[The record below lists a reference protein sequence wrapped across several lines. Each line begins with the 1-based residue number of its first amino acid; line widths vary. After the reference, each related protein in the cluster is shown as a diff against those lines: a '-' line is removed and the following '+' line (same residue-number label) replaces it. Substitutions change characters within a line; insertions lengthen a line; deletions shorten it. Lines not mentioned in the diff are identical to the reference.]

1 MKRIVVVSNRV
12 GLPAP
17 GDESGGGLVTGV
29 RAAMQGRAGLWLG
42 WSGKVSESAGDE
54 PAFVRAQGID
64 FATVDLDDA
73 AHRDYYLGFA
83 NGTLWPLCHFRL
95 GLIEYERAQ
104 AEAYEAANE
113 RFARVLL
120 PLLQP
125 DDLIWVH
132 DYHLIPLARA
142 LRRLGC
148 QHRIGFFLHI
158 PLPPPRALAIL
169 PNYKELFSALL
180 DYDLVGL
187 QTAEDADALRAFCRV
202 NLGHLVR
209 ADGMIMG
216 PHRRTATGVFPI
228 GIDAAAQQR
237 MAAEAALR
245 NTTRRLVDSLA
256 GRKLI
261 LGVDRL
267 DYSKGL
273 ANRFAA
279 FARLLATRPQWKR
292 RVTYL
297 QIAAPSRI
305 EIGRYREAR
314 QELERLAGKI
324 NGKYAEFDWQP
335 IRYLNR
341 GFKSATLA
349 GFYRAA
355 EVGLVTPLRDGMNL
369 VAKEYVASQ
378 DAADPGVLV
387 LSPFAGA
394 AGELDQA
401 LFANPFDIDAI
412 ADALH
417 EALNMPPAER
427 RERWGALNAVVT
439 QADAGRWQQTY
450 IAALEGGAAPLSFA
464 ATAAR

>member
-12 GLPAP
+12 GLP
-17 GDESGGGLVTGV
+17 GGGESSGGLVTGV
-29 RAAMQGRAGLWLG
+29 RAAMRGRGGLWLG
-42 WSGKVSESAGDE
+42 WSGKVAATASDE
-54 PAFVRAQGID
+54 PAFVRADGIE
-64 FATVDLDDA
+64 FATVDLNDA
-73 AHRDYYLGFA
+73 AYRDYYLGFA

-95 GLIEYERAQ
+95 GLIEYAREQ
-104 AEAYEAANE
+104 AEAYAAANE
-113 RFARVLL
+113 RFARILM
-120 PLLQP
+120 PLLRP

-132 DYHLIPLARA
+132 DYHLIPFARA

-169 PNYKELFSALL
+169 PKHRELFSSLL

-187 QTAEDADALRAFCRV
+187 QTAEDVEALRAYCRQT
-202 NLGHLVR
+202 LGHLVR
-209 ADGMIMG
+209 PDGTVMG
-216 PHRRTATGVFPI
+216 PQRRTATGVFPI
-228 GIDAAAQQR
+228 GIDAGPQQQ
-237 MAAEAALR
+237 MAAEAAQR
-245 NTTRRLVDSLA
+245 NTTRRLIESLG

-273 ANRFAA
+273 AHRFEA
-279 FARLLATRPQWKR
+279 FGRLLSAHPQWKR

-305 EIGRYREAR
+305 EIVRYRDAR
-314 QELERLAGKI
+314 RELEHLAGKI
-324 NGKYAEFDWQP
+324 NGKFAEFDWQP

-341 GFKSATLA
+341 GFKPATLA

-355 EVGLVTPLRDGMNL
+355 DVGLVTPLRDGMNL

-378 DAADPGVLV
+378 DPAKPGVLV

-394 AGELDQA
+394 AAELDRA
-401 LFANPFDIDAI
+401 LFANPFDIDDI

-417 EALNMPPAER
+417 AALIMPSEER
-427 RERWGALNAVVT
+427 RERWAALNAAIAQHDT
-439 QADAGRWQQTY
+439 DRWQQNFV
-450 IAALEGGAAPLSFA
+450 AALEATAAPLPFA
-464 ATAAR
+464 AGAAR

>member
-1 MKRIVVVSNRV
+1 MKRVVVVSNRV
-12 GLPAP
+12 GLPVA
-17 GDESGGGLVTGV
+17 GGESSGGLVTGIL
-29 RAAMQGRAGLWLG
+29 AAMQGRGGLWLG
-42 WSGKVSESAGDE
+42 WSGKVTASPSDS
-54 PAFVRAQGID
+54 PTLVREDGTD

-73 AHRDYYLGFA
+73 AYRDYYLGFA

-104 AEAYEAANE
+104 AAAYQAANE

-120 PLLQP
+120 PLLRP

-132 DYHLIPLARA
+132 DYHLIPFARA

-169 PNYKELFSALL
+169 PNYKELFSSLL

-187 QTAEDADALRAFCRV
+187 QTADDADAFRAFCRGS
-202 NLGHLVR
+202 LGHLVR
-209 ADGMIMG
+209 PDGTVMG
-216 PHRRTATGVFPI
+216 PQRRTATGAFPI

-237 MAAEAALR
+237 MATEAATR

-279 FARLLATRPQWKR
+279 FSRLLATRPQWKS

-314 QELERLAGKI
+314 RDLERLAGKI
-324 NGKYAEFDWQP
+324 NGRFAEFDWQP

-349 GFYRAA
+349 GFFRVA
-355 EVGLVTPLRDGMNL
+355 EVALVTPLRDGMNL

-378 DAADPGVLV
+378 DPAKPGVLV

-394 AGELDQA
+394 VAELDQA
-401 LFANPFDIDAI
+401 LIANPFDIDAI

-417 EALNMPPAER
+417 EALNMPLEER
-427 RERWGALNAVVT
+427 RERWKSLHAAVA
-439 QADAGRWQQTY
+439 QNDAERWQQNF
-450 IAALEGGAAPLSFA
+450 IAALEVGAAPLPFA

>member
-1 MKRIVVVSNRV
+1 MKRIVVISNRV
-12 GLPAP
+12 GLPAA
-17 GDESGGGLVTGV
+17 GGEASGGLVTGV
-29 RAAMQGRAGLWLG
+29 RAAMRGRGGLWLG
-42 WSGKVSESAGDE
+42 WSGKVSHTAGDT
-54 PAFVRAQGID
+54 PTIVRTDGID
-64 FATVDLDDA
+64 FATVDLGEA
-73 AHRDYYLGFA
+73 AYRDYYLGFA
-83 NGTLWPLCHFRL
+83 NGTLWPLCHFRH

-104 AEAYEAANE
+104 AKAYMEANE

-120 PLLQP
+120 PLLRG

-142 LRRLGC
+142 LRRLGS

-158 PLPPPRALAIL
+158 PLPSPRALSIL
-169 PNYKELFSALL
+169 PRHAELFSALL
-180 DYDLVGL
+180 DCDLVGL
-187 QTAEDADALRAFCRV
+187 QTADDADALRAYCRTC
-202 NLGHLVR
+202 LGHLVLP
-209 ADGMIMG
+209 DGTVIG
-216 PHRRTATGVFPI
+216 PQRRMATGIFPI

-237 MAAEAALR
+237 SAADAAR
-245 NTTRRLVDSLA
+245 RSTARRLVSSLS

-279 FARLLATRPQWKR
+279 FGRLLAMRPEWRR

-314 QELERLAGKI
+314 RELERLAGKI

-355 EVGLVTPLRDGMNL
+355 DVGLVTPLRDGMNL

-378 DAADPGVLV
+378 DPANPGVLV

-394 AGELDQA
+394 AAELDAA
-401 LFANPFDIDAI
+401 LIANPFDIDAV
-412 ADALH
+412 ADALNA
-417 EALNMPPAER
+417 ALVMPPAER
-427 RERWGALNAVVT
+427 RERWASLQAAVVHNDAERWQRNYIGALEAS
-439 QADAGRWQQTY
+439 
-450 IAALEGGAAPLSFA
+450 AAQLPLA
-464 ATAAR
+464 ATAGG

>member
-12 GLPAP
+12 GLP
-17 GDESGGGLVTGV
+17 GGGESSGGLVTGV
-29 RAAMQGRAGLWLG
+29 QAAMRSRGGLWLG
-42 WSGKVSESAGDE
+42 WSGKITSSAGDE
-54 PAFVRAQGID
+54 PAFVRADGIE
-64 FATVDLDDA
+64 FATVDLDDSA
-73 AHRDYYLGFA
+73 YRDYYLGFA

-95 GLIEYERAQ
+95 GLIEYSREQ
-104 AEAYEAANE
+104 AEAYVAANE
-113 RFARVLL
+113 RFARILM
-120 PLLQP
+120 PLLRP

-169 PNYKELFSALL
+169 PNHRDLFSSLL

-187 QTAEDADALRAFCRV
+187 QTAEDADAFRAYCRGS
-202 NLGHLVR
+202 LGHLVR
-209 ADGMIMG
+209 PDGTVMG
-216 PHRRTATGVFPI
+216 PQRRTATGVFPI
-228 GIDAAAQQR
+228 GVDAGAQQR
-237 MAAEAALR
+237 MAVEAAQR
-245 NTTRRLVDSLA
+245 NTTRRLIESLG

-279 FARLLATRPQWKR
+279 FGRLLATRPQWKR

-314 QELERLAGKI
+314 RELERLAGKI
-324 NGKYAEFDWQP
+324 NGRFAEFDWQP

-355 EVGLVTPLRDGMNL
+355 DVGLVTPLRDGMNL

-378 DAADPGVLV
+378 DPERPGVLV

-394 AGELDQA
+394 AAELDRA
-401 LFANPFDIDAI
+401 LLANPFDVDGI
-412 ADALH
+412 ADALDA
-417 EALNMPPAER
+417 ALVMSPEER
-427 RERWGALNAVVT
+427 RERWASLNAAVT
-439 QADAGRWQQTY
+439 QNDTERWQQSFVG
-450 IAALEGGAAPLSFA
+450 ALEAGAAPLPFA
-464 ATAAR
+464 AGAAR

>member
-12 GLPAP
+12 GLPAS
-17 GDESGGGLVTGV
+17 GDESSGGLVTGV
-29 RAAMQGRAGLWLG
+29 RAAIRAHGGLWLG
-42 WSGKVSESAGDE
+42 WSGKVASTASDE
-54 PAFVRAQGID
+54 PAFVRADGIE

-95 GLIEYERAQ
+95 GLIEYSREQ
-104 AEAYEAANE
+104 AAAYADANE
-113 RFARVLL
+113 RFARILM
-120 PLLQP
+120 PLLRP

-132 DYHLIPLARA
+132 DYHLVPLGRA
-142 LRRLGC
+142 LRHLGC

-169 PNYKELFSALL
+169 PNHKELFSSLL

-187 QTAEDADALRAFCRV
+187 QTADDTDALRAYCRGA
-202 NLGHLVR
+202 LGHLVR
-209 ADGMIMG
+209 PDGTVMG
-216 PHRRTATGVFPI
+216 PQRRTATGAFPI

-237 MAAEAALR
+237 MAVEAAHR
-245 NTTRRLVDSLA
+245 NTTRRLIESLG

-279 FARLLATRPQWKR
+279 FGRLLAKRPQWKR

-314 QELERLAGKI
+314 RELEHLAGKI
-324 NGKYAEFDWQP
+324 NGRYAEFDWQP

-341 GFKSATLA
+341 GFKPATLA

-355 EVGLVTPLRDGMNL
+355 DVGLVTPLRDGMNL

-378 DAADPGVLV
+378 DPAKPGVLV

-394 AGELDQA
+394 AAELDRA
-401 LFANPFDIDAI
+401 VFANPFDIDDI

-417 EALNMPPAER
+417 AALIMAPEER
-427 RERWGALNAVVT
+427 SERWASLNAAIAQNDT
-439 QADAGRWQQTY
+439 ERWQQSFV
-450 IAALEGGAAPLSFA
+450 AALEAGAAPLSLA
-464 ATAAR
+464 AAAR

>member
-1 MKRIVVVSNRV
+1 MKRMVVVSNRV
-12 GLPAP
+12 GLPTP
-17 GDESGGGLVTGV
+17 GGEASGGLVTGI
-29 RAAMQGRAGLWLG
+29 RAAMKGRGGLWLG
-42 WSGKVSESAGDE
+42 WSGETAASAGDA
-54 PAFVRAQGID
+54 PTLVHADGID
-64 FATVDLDDA
+64 FATVDLDEA
-73 AHRDYYLGFA
+73 AYRDYYLGFA

-95 GLIEYERAQ
+95 GLIEYERKQ
-104 AEAYEAANE
+104 AAAYEAANE

-120 PLLQP
+120 PLLRP

-169 PNYKELFSALL
+169 PNYKELFSSLL

-187 QTAEDADALRAFCRV
+187 QTGDDADALRTFCRGS
-202 NLGHLVR
+202 LGHLVR
-209 ADGMIMG
+209 PDGTVMG
-216 PHRRTATGVFPI
+216 PQRRTSIGVFPI
-228 GIDAAAQQR
+228 GIDAAQQQR
-237 MAAEAALR
+237 MAADAAHR
-245 NTTRRLVDSLA
+245 NSTRRLVDSLA

-279 FARLLATRPQWKR
+279 FGRLLATRPQWKS
-292 RVTYL
+292 RVTLL

-314 QELERLAGKI
+314 RELESLAGKI
-324 NGKYAEFDWQP
+324 NGRFAEFDWQP

-341 GFKSATLA
+341 GFKPTTLA
-349 GFYRAA
+349 GFFRVAN
-355 EVGLVTPLRDGMNL
+355 VGLVTPLRDGMNL

-378 DAADPGVLV
+378 DPGDPGVLV

-394 AGELDQA
+394 VAELDQA
-401 LFANPFDIDAI
+401 LIANPFDIDAI

-417 EALNMPPAER
+417 AALVMPPEER
-427 RERWGALNAVVT
+427 RERWQSLHAAVT
-439 QADAGRWQQTY
+439 YNDAERWQQNFV
-450 IAALEGGAAPLSFA
+450 AALEASAAPLPFA

>member
-1 MKRIVVVSNRV
+1 MKRVVVVSNRV
-12 GLPAP
+12 GLPTSS
-17 GDESGGGLVTGV
+17 GDASGGLVTGV
-29 RAAMQGRAGLWLG
+29 HAAMRGRGGLWLG
-42 WSGKVSESAGDE
+42 WSGKIASGAGDTPE
-54 PAFVRAQGID
+54 LVRADGIEY
-64 FATVDLDDA
+64 ATIDLDEA
-73 AHRDYYLGFA
+73 SHRDYYLGFA

-95 GLIEYERAQ
+95 GLIEYDRDQ
-104 AEAYEAANE
+104 AEAYAAANE
-113 RFARVLL
+113 RFARVLM
-120 PLLQP
+120 PLLRP

-169 PNYKELFSALL
+169 PNHKELFSSLL

-187 QTAEDADALRAFCRV
+187 QTADDADAFRAFCRTT
-202 NLGHLVR
+202 LGQLVR
-209 ADGMIMG
+209 PDGTIMG
-216 PHRRTATGVFPI
+216 PHRRTATGAFPI
-228 GIDAAAQQR
+228 GIDVRGQQR
-237 MAAEAALR
+237 MATENATR
-245 NTTRRLVDSLA
+245 NATRRLVDSLA

-279 FARLLATRPQWKR
+279 FSRLLATRPQWKS
-292 RVTYL
+292 RVTFL
-297 QIAAPSRI
+297 QIAAPSRV

-314 QELERLAGKI
+314 RELERLAGKI
-324 NGKYAEFDWQP
+324 NGRYAEFDWQP

-341 GFKSATLA
+341 GFKSPTLA
-349 GFYRAA
+349 GFFRVAN
-355 EVGLVTPLRDGMNL
+355 VGLVTPLRDGMNL

-378 DAADPGVLV
+378 NPTDPGVLV

-394 AGELDQA
+394 AAELDRA
-401 LFANPFDIDAI
+401 LIANPFDIDAV

-417 EALNMPPAER
+417 EALMMPMEER
-427 RERWGALNAVVT
+427 RERWASLHATVT
-439 QADAGRWQQTY
+439 QYDAERWQQSF
-450 IAALEGGAAPLSFA
+450 IAALDVGATPLPFA
-464 ATAAR
+464 ATAVL

>member
-1 MKRIVVVSNRV
+1 MKRVVVVSNRV
-12 GLPAP
+12 GLPSSTDSA
-17 GDESGGGLVTGV
+17 GGLVTGV
-29 RAAMQGRAGLWLG
+29 RAAMRGGSGLWLG
-42 WSGKVSESAGDE
+42 WSGKTTASPGDTPE
-54 PAFVRAQGID
+54 LVRAEGIEY
-64 FATVDLDDA
+64 ATVDLDEA

-95 GLIEYERAQ
+95 GLIEYSRDQ

-113 RFARVLL
+113 RFARILL
-120 PLLQP
+120 PLLRP

-132 DYHLIPLARA
+132 DYHLIPFARA

-169 PNYKELFSALL
+169 PDHRQIFSSLL
-180 DYDLVGL
+180 DYDLAGF
-187 QTAEDADALRAFCRV
+187 QTAEDAESFRAYCRAT
-202 NLGHLVR
+202 LGHLVR
-209 ADGMIMG
+209 PDGTVMG
-216 PHRRTATGVFPI
+216 PQRRTATGAFPI

-237 MAAEAALR
+237 MAADAAHR
-245 NTTRRLVDSLA
+245 HTTRRLVDSLG

-279 FARLLATRPQWKR
+279 FGRLLAIRPEWKR
-292 RVTYL
+292 RVTFL
-297 QIAAPSRI
+297 QIAAPSRV

-314 QELERLAGKI
+314 RELERLAGKI
-324 NGKYAEFDWQP
+324 NGRYAEFDWQP

-341 GFKSATLA
+341 GYKSGALA
-349 GFYRAA
+349 GFYRVAD
-355 EVGLVTPLRDGMNL
+355 VGLVTPLRDGMNL

-378 DAADPGVLV
+378 DPARPGVLV

-394 AGELDQA
+394 AAELDRA
-401 LFANPFDIDAI
+401 LIANPFDIDAT

-417 EALNMPPAER
+417 EALVMPPEER
-427 RERWGALNAVVT
+427 RERWAALHAAV
-439 QADAGRWQQTY
+439 AHNDAERWQQNF
-450 IAALEGGAAPLSFA
+450 IAALEADAAPLPFA

>member
-12 GLPAP
+12 GLPS
-17 GDESGGGLVTGV
+17 GGESSGGLVTGV
-29 RAAMQGRAGLWLG
+29 RAAMHGRGGLWLG
-42 WSGKVSESAGDE
+42 WSGKIASSAGDE
-54 PAFVRAQGID
+54 PALVRADGIE

-73 AHRDYYLGFA
+73 AYRDYYLGFA

-95 GLIEYERAQ
+95 GLIEYSREQ
-104 AEAYEAANE
+104 AEAYAAANE
-113 RFARVLL
+113 RFARILM
-120 PLLQP
+120 PLLRP

-142 LRRLGC
+142 LRRFGC

-169 PNYKELFSALL
+169 PNHRDLFSSLL

-187 QTAEDADALRAFCRV
+187 QTAEDADAFRAYCRGS
-202 NLGHLVR
+202 LGHLVR
-209 ADGMIMG
+209 PDGTVMG
-216 PHRRTATGVFPI
+216 PQRRTATGVFPI
-228 GIDAAAQQR
+228 GIDAGAQQR
-237 MAAEAALR
+237 MAVEAAQR
-245 NTTRRLVDSLA
+245 NTTRRLIESLG

-279 FARLLATRPQWKR
+279 FGRLLATRPQWKR

-314 QELERLAGKI
+314 RELERLAGKI
-324 NGKYAEFDWQP
+324 NGRFAEFDWQP

-349 GFYRAA
+349 GFFRAA
-355 EVGLVTPLRDGMNL
+355 DVGLVTPLRDGMNL

-378 DAADPGVLV
+378 DPEKPGVLV

-394 AGELDQA
+394 AAELDRA
-401 LFANPFDIDAI
+401 LLANPFDVDGI
-412 ADALH
+412 ADALDA
-417 EALNMPPAER
+417 ALVMPPEER
-427 RERWGALNAVVT
+427 RERWASLNATVT
-439 QADAGRWQQTY
+439 LNDTERWQQSFVG
-450 IAALEGGAAPLSFA
+450 ALEAGAAPLPFA
-464 ATAAR
+464 AGAAR

>member
-1 MKRIVVVSNRV
+1 MKRVVVVSNRV
-12 GLPAP
+12 GVPTSA
-17 GDESGGGLVTGV
+17 DSAGGLVTGV
-29 RAAMQGRAGLWLG
+29 RAAMRGGGGLWLG
-42 WSGKVSESAGDE
+42 WSGKVSAASDDA
-54 PAFVRAQGID
+54 PQFARAEGID
-64 FATVDLDDA
+64 YATVDLDEA
-73 AHRDYYLGFA
+73 AYRDYYLGFA

-95 GLIEYERAQ
+95 GLIEYSRDQ
-104 AEAYEAANE
+104 AEAYVAANE
-113 RFARVLL
+113 RFARVLM
-120 PLLQP
+120 PLLRP

-142 LRRLGC
+142 LRRLGS

-158 PLPPPRALAIL
+158 PLPPPRALTIL
-169 PNYKELFSALL
+169 PNHEQLFSSLL

-187 QTAEDADALRAFCRV
+187 QTEDDAEAFRAYCRAA
-202 NLGHLVR
+202 LGHIAR
-209 ADGMIMG
+209 PDGTVMG
-216 PHRRTATGVFPI
+216 PHRRTASAAFPI
-228 GIDAAAQQR
+228 GIDVAAQQR
-237 MAAEAALR
+237 MAADGAMR
-245 NTTRRLVDSLA
+245 STTRRLVDSLA
-256 GRKLI
+256 GRQLI

-279 FARLLATRPQWKR
+279 FGRLLALRPQWKR
-292 RVTYL
+292 RVTFL

-314 QELERLAGKI
+314 RELERLAGKI

-341 GFKSATLA
+341 GFKPATLA
-349 GFYRAA
+349 GFYRVAH
-355 EVGLVTPLRDGMNL
+355 VGLVTPLRDGMNL

-378 DAADPGVLV
+378 NPADPGILV

-394 AGELDQA
+394 AAELDRA
-401 LFANPFDIDAI
+401 LITNPFDIDGV

-417 EALNMPPAER
+417 RALVMPPEER
-427 RERWGALNAVVT
+427 RERWTALNAAV
-439 QADAGRWQQTY
+439 ARNDAEHWQQNFV
-450 IAALEGGAAPLSFA
+450 AALKATAAALPFP

>member
-1 MKRIVVVSNRV
+1 MKRVVVVSNRV
-12 GLPAP
+12 GVPDS
-17 GDESGGGLVTGV
+17 GDSSGGLVTGV
-29 RAAMQGRAGLWLG
+29 RAAMRGGAGLWLG
-42 WSGKVSESAGDE
+42 WSSKVSAAAGDT
-54 PAFVRAQGID
+54 PQFVRADGID
-64 FATVDLDDA
+64 YATVDLDEA

-95 GLIEYERAQ
+95 GLIEYARAQ
-104 AEAYEAANE
+104 AEAYAAANE
-113 RFARVLL
+113 RFARILM
-120 PLLQP
+120 PLLRP
-125 DDLIWVH
+125 DDLVWVH

-148 QHRIGFFLHI
+148 RHRIGFFLHI

-169 PNYKELFSALL
+169 PNHKALFSALL
-180 DYDLVGL
+180 DYDLAGF
-187 QTAEDADALRAFCRV
+187 QTAEDADSFRAYCRGT
-202 NLGHLVR
+202 LGHLVR
-209 ADGMIMG
+209 PDGTVMG
-216 PHRRTATGVFPI
+216 PQRRTATGAFPI
-228 GIDAAAQQR
+228 GIDAGAQQR
-237 MAAEAALR
+237 MAADAALR
-245 NTTRRLVDSLA
+245 STARRLVDSLG

-279 FARLLATRPQWKR
+279 FGRLLAARPEWKR
-292 RVTYL
+292 RVTFL
-297 QIAAPSRI
+297 QIAAPSRV

-314 QELERLAGKI
+314 RERERLAGKI
-324 NGKYAEFDWQP
+324 NGRDAEFDWQP

-355 EVGLVTPLRDGMNL
+355 DVGLVTPLRDGMNL
-369 VAKEYVASQ
+369 VAKEFVASQ
-378 DAADPGVLV
+378 DPADPGVLV

-394 AGELDQA
+394 AAELGQA
-401 LFANPFDIDAI
+401 LIANPFDFDAT

-417 EALNMPPAER
+417 EALVMPREER
-427 RERWGALNAVVT
+427 RERWAALHAAV
-439 QADAGRWQQTY
+439 AHNDAERWQQNF
-450 IAALEGGAAPLSFA
+450 IAALEAGAAPLPLA

>member
-17 GDESGGGLVTGV
+17 NSESSGGLVTGV
-29 RAAMQGRAGLWLG
+29 RAAMRGRGGLWLG
-42 WSGKVSESAGDE
+42 WSGKIAADPSDE
-54 PAFVRAQGID
+54 PKIARGDGID
-64 FATVDLDDA
+64 FATIDLDDA

-104 AEAYEAANE
+104 AEAYKATNE
-113 RFARVLL
+113 RFARALL

-169 PNYKELFSALL
+169 PNHKDVFSALL

-187 QTAEDADALRAFCRV
+187 QTAEDVDALRAYCRTT
-202 NLGHLVR
+202 LGHLVR
-209 ADGMIMG
+209 PDGTIMG
-216 PHRRTATGVFPI
+216 PQRRTATGVFPI
-228 GIDAAAQQR
+228 GIDANAQQR
-237 MAAEAALR
+237 MAADAAVR
-245 NTTRRLVDSLA
+245 STTKRLVDSLG

-273 ANRFAA
+273 ANRFSAVG
-279 FARLLATRPQWKR
+279 RLLATRPEWR
-292 RVTYL
+292 SRVTYL
-297 QIAAPSRI
+297 QIAAPSRT
-305 EIGRYREAR
+305 EIVRYRDAR
-314 QELERLAGKI
+314 RELERLAGKI
-324 NGKYAEFDWQP
+324 NGKYAEFDWAP

-341 GFKSATLA
+341 GFKPATLA
-349 GFYRAA
+349 GFYRVAD
-355 EVGLVTPLRDGMNL
+355 VGLVTPLRDGMNL

-378 DAADPGVLV
+378 STANPGMLV

-394 AGELDQA
+394 AAELDSA
-401 LFANPFDIDAI
+401 LIANPFDIDAI

-417 EALNMPPAER
+417 QALIMPAEER
-427 RERWGALNAVVT
+427 RERWQAMYTAVLQGGAE
-439 QADAGRWQQTY
+439 RWQQNF
-450 IAALEGGAAPLSFA
+450 IAALEAGAAPLPFA

>member
-12 GLPAP
+12 GLPSS
-17 GDESGGGLVTGV
+17 DDSSGGLVTGV
-29 RAAMQGRAGLWLG
+29 RAAMHGRGGLWLG
-42 WSGKVSESAGDE
+42 WSGKVSAEPSDAPALARAG
-54 PAFVRAQGID
+54 GIEY
-64 FATVDLDDA
+64 ATVDLGEA

-104 AEAYEAANE
+104 ADAYEAANE
-113 RFARVLL
+113 RFARILL
-120 PLLQP
+120 PLLRP

-169 PNYKELFSALL
+169 PRHKELFSSLL
-180 DYDLVGL
+180 DYDLAGF
-187 QTAEDADALRAFCRV
+187 QTVEDADAFRAFCRAD
-202 NLGHLVR
+202 LGHLVR
-209 ADGMIMG
+209 PDGTVMG
-216 PHRRTATGVFPI
+216 PQRRTATGVFPI
-228 GIDAAAQQR
+228 GIDVAAQKR
-237 MAAEAALR
+237 MAVEGEHR
-245 NTTRRLVDSLA
+245 TTTRRLVDSLA

-261 LGVDRL
+261 FGVDRL

-279 FARLLATRPQWKR
+279 FGRLLATRPQWR
-292 RVTYL
+292 SRVTFL

-305 EIGRYREAR
+305 EIGRYQDAR
-314 QELERLAGKI
+314 RELERLAGKI
-324 NGKYAEFDWQP
+324 NSKYAEFDWQP

-341 GFKSATLA
+341 AHKSDTLA
-349 GFYRAA
+349 GFYRLAD
-355 EVGLVTPLRDGMNL
+355 VGLVTPLRDGMNL

-378 DAADPGVLV
+378 DPADPGVLV

-394 AGELDQA
+394 VAELDRA
-401 LFANPFDIDAI
+401 LIANPFDIDAI

-417 EALNMPPAER
+417 AALIMPPEER
-427 RERWGALNAVVT
+427 RERWAALHSAV
-439 QADAGRWQQTY
+439 AHNDAERWQRNFV
-450 IAALEGGAAPLSFA
+450 AALEATAAPLPFA

>member
-12 GLPAP
+12 GLPAA
-17 GDESGGGLVTGV
+17 GESSGGLVTGV
-29 RAAMQGRAGLWLG
+29 RAAMRGRGGLWLG
-42 WSGKVSESAGDE
+42 WSGKISASASDE
-54 PAFVRAQGID
+54 PVVVRDDGIE
-64 FATVDLDDA
+64 FATVDLDEA

-95 GLIEYERAQ
+95 GLIEYEREQ
-104 AEAYEAANE
+104 AAAYEAANE
-113 RFARVLL
+113 RFARILL
-120 PLLQP
+120 PMLRP
-125 DDLIWVH
+125 GDHIWVH

-148 QHRIGFFLHI
+148 EHPIGFFLHI

-169 PNYKELFSALL
+169 PNHKELFSALL
-180 DYDLVGL
+180 DYDLVGF
-187 QTAEDADALRAFCRV
+187 QTAEDADAFRAYCRG
-202 NLGHLVR
+202 LGYLAR
-209 ADGMIMG
+209 PDGTVMG
-216 PHRRTATGVFPI
+216 SQRRTATGAFPI
-228 GIDAAAQQR
+228 GIDAATQQR
-237 MAAEAALR
+237 MAVDSMAR
-245 NTTRRLVDSLA
+245 NTTRRLIDSLA

-279 FARLLATRPQWKR
+279 FGRLLSTRPQWRR

-314 QELERLAGKI
+314 RDLEGLAGKI

-341 GFKSATLA
+341 GVKPATLA
-349 GFYRAA
+349 GFYRLA

-394 AGELDQA
+394 AAELDRA

-417 EALNMPPAER
+417 EALNMPAEER
-427 RERWGALNAVVT
+427 RERWAALNAAVT
-439 QADAGRWQQTY
+439 GADAEVWQQNF
-450 IAALEGGAAPLSFA
+450 IAALEAVATPLPFA
-464 ATAAR
+464 ASAAR

>member
-1 MKRIVVVSNRV
+1 MKRVVVVSNRV
-12 GLPAP
+12 GLPSSS
-17 GDESGGGLVTGV
+17 GDASGGLVTGV
-29 RAAMQGRAGLWLG
+29 RAAMRGRGGLWLG
-42 WSGKVSESAGDE
+42 WSGKVSSAAGDT
-54 PAFVRAQGID
+54 PDFVRADGIEY
-64 FATVDLDDA
+64 ATVDLDDA

-95 GLIEYERAQ
+95 GLIEYARDQ

-113 RFARVLL
+113 RFARILM
-120 PLLQP
+120 PLLRP
-125 DDLIWVH
+125 DDLVWVH

-169 PNYKELFSALL
+169 PNHKELFSSLL

-187 QTAEDADALRAFCRV
+187 QTAEDADAFRAFCRTA
-202 NLGHLVR
+202 LGHLVR
-209 ADGMIMG
+209 PDGTVMG
-216 PHRRTATGVFPI
+216 PQRRTASGAFPI
-228 GIDAAAQQR
+228 GIDVRGQQR
-237 MAAEAALR
+237 LAAENATR
-245 NTTRRLVDSLA
+245 NATRRLVDSLA

-279 FARLLATRPQWKR
+279 FGRLLASRPQWKS
-292 RVTYL
+292 RVTFL

-314 QELERLAGKI
+314 RELERVAGKI
-324 NGKYAEFDWQP
+324 NGRYAEFDWQP

-341 GFKSATLA
+341 GFRSATLA
-349 GFYRAA
+349 GFFRVAN
-355 EVGLVTPLRDGMNL
+355 VGLVTPLRDGMNL

-378 DAADPGVLV
+378 NPADPGVLV

-394 AGELDQA
+394 AAELDRA
-401 LFANPFDIDAI
+401 LIANPFDIDAV

-417 EALNMPPAER
+417 AALIMPVEER
-427 RERWGALNAVVT
+427 RERWASLHATVV
-439 QADAGRWQQTY
+439 QNDADRWQRNF
-450 IAALEGGAAPLSFA
+450 IAALDAGATPLPFA
-464 ATAAR
+464 ATAVL

>member
-1 MKRIVVVSNRV
+1 MILLSPTRNSNLRPWA
-12 GLPAP
+12 GRSTSGTTSGKISAAP
-17 GDESGGGLVTGV
+17 GDTPE
-29 RAAMQGRAGLWLG
+29 
-42 WSGKVSESAGDE
+42 
-54 PAFVRAQGID
+54 FVRAEGID
-64 FATVDLDDA
+64 YATVDLDEA

-95 GLIEYERAQ
+95 GLIEYSREQ
-104 AEAYEAANE
+104 AEAYIAENE
-113 RFARVLL
+113 RFARILM
-120 PLLQP
+120 PLLRP

-142 LRRLGC
+142 LRRLDC

-169 PNYKELFSALL
+169 PNHRDLFSSLL
-180 DYDLVGL
+180 DYDLVGF
-187 QTAEDADALRAFCRV
+187 QTEEDADAFRAYCRGA
-202 NLGHLVR
+202 LGHLVR
-209 ADGMIMG
+209 PDGTVMG
-216 PHRRTATGVFPI
+216 PRRRTTIGAFPI

-237 MAAEAALR
+237 MAADGANR

-261 LGVDRL
+261 IGVDRL

-279 FARLLATRPQWKR
+279 FGRLLAKRPQWKS
-292 RVTYL
+292 RVTFL

-314 QELERLAGKI
+314 RDLERLAGKI
-324 NGKYAEFDWQP
+324 NGRYAEFDWQP

-341 GFKSATLA
+341 GYRPSALA
-349 GFYRAA
+349 GFFRVAN
-355 EVGLVTPLRDGMNL
+355 VGLVTPLRDGMNL

-378 DAADPGVLV
+378 NPNDPGVLV

-394 AGELDQA
+394 AAELDRA
-401 LFANPFDIDAI
+401 LIANPFDIDSV

-417 EALNMPPAER
+417 DALVMSMEER
-427 RERWGALNAVVT
+427 RERWSTLHATIKHND
-439 QADAGRWQQTY
+439 ADRWQQNF
-450 IAALEGGAAPLSFA
+450 IAALDADEAPLPFA
-464 ATAAR
+464 ATAAQ

>member
-17 GDESGGGLVTGV
+17 NSESSGGLVTGV
-29 RAAMQGRAGLWLG
+29 RAAMRGRGGLWLG
-42 WSGKVSESAGDE
+42 WSGKVAPSPGDE
-54 PAFVRAQGID
+54 PKIVGADGID
-64 FATVDLDDA
+64 FATIDLDEA
-73 AHRDYYLGFA
+73 AFRDYYLGFA

-104 AEAYEAANE
+104 AKAYEAANE
-113 RFARVLL
+113 RFARALL
-120 PLLQP
+120 PLLRP

-169 PNYKELFSALL
+169 PNHKEIFSALL

-187 QTAEDADALRAFCRV
+187 QTVEDADALRAFCRAS
-202 NLGHLVR
+202 LGHLVR
-209 ADGMIMG
+209 PDGTVMG

-228 GIDAAAQQR
+228 GIDAKTQQR
-237 MAAEAALR
+237 MAADGALR
-245 NTTRRLVDSLA
+245 NTTKRLVDSLA
-256 GRKLI
+256 GRKLV

-279 FARLLATRPQWKR
+279 FGRLLAMRPEWR
-292 RVTYL
+292 SRVTYL

-305 EIGRYREAR
+305 EIDRYRDAR
-314 QELERLAGKI
+314 RELERLAGKI
-324 NGKYAEFDWQP
+324 NGKYAEFDWAP

-341 GFKSATLA
+341 GFKPATLA
-349 GFYRAA
+349 GFFRVAQ
-355 EVGLVTPLRDGMNL
+355 VGLVTPLRDGMNL

-378 DAADPGVLV
+378 SAADPGVLV

-394 AGELDQA
+394 ASELDTA
-401 LFANPFDIDAI
+401 LIANPFDIDAI
-412 ADALH
+412 AEALH
-417 EALNMPPAER
+417 QALVMPAEER
-427 RERWGALNAVVT
+427 RERWRALYSAVE
-439 QADAGRWQQTY
+439 QNDAERWQHNF
-450 IAALEGGAAPLSFA
+450 ISALEAGATPLPFA

>member
-1 MKRIVVVSNRV
+1 MKRVVVVSNRV
-12 GLPAP
+12 GLPNSTDSA
-17 GDESGGGLVTGV
+17 GGLVTGV
-29 RAAMQGRAGLWLG
+29 RAAMRGGRGLWLG
-42 WSGKVSESAGDE
+42 WSGKISASAAEAPDL
-54 PAFVRAQGID
+54 VRADGID
-64 FATVDLDDA
+64 YATVDLDDP

-95 GLIEYERAQ
+95 GLIEYSRDQ
-104 AEAYEAANE
+104 AEAYQAANE
-113 RFARVLL
+113 RFARILM
-120 PLLQP
+120 PLLRP

-132 DYHLIPLARA
+132 DYHLIPFARA

-169 PNYKELFSALL
+169 PNHRELFSSLL

-187 QTAEDADALRAFCRV
+187 QTEEDAEAFRAYCRSA
-202 NLGHLVR
+202 LGHLVR
-209 ADGMIMG
+209 PDGTVMG
-216 PHRRTATGVFPI
+216 PQRRTASGAFPI

-237 MAAEAALR
+237 MAADSAPR
-245 NTTRRLVDSLA
+245 STTRRLVDSLA

-279 FARLLATRPQWKR
+279 FGRLLAARPQWKS
-292 RVTYL
+292 RVTFL

-314 QELERLAGKI
+314 RELERLAGKI
-324 NGKYAEFDWQP
+324 NGRYAEFDWQP

-341 GFKSATLA
+341 GFRPTTLA
-349 GFYRAA
+349 GFYRVAN
-355 EVGLVTPLRDGMNL
+355 VGLVTPLRDGMNL

-378 DAADPGVLV
+378 NPSDPGVLV

-394 AGELDQA
+394 AAELDRA
-401 LFANPFDIDAI
+401 LISNPFDIDGV

-417 EALNMPPAER
+417 RALVMPIEER
-427 RERWGALNAVVT
+427 RERWAALHTTIVRND
-439 QADAGRWQQTY
+439 ADRWQQSF
-450 IAALEGGAAPLSFA
+450 IAALDTSAAPLPFA
-464 ATAAR
+464 VTAAQ